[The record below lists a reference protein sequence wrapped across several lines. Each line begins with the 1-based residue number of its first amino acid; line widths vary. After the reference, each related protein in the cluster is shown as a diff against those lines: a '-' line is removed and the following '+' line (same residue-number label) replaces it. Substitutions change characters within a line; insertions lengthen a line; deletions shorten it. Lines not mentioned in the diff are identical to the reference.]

1 MGKARETLT
10 ELIEQRLVP
19 GANIAAI
26 DQKIWAMFGEPWAI
40 LCSDM
45 SGFTK
50 RTDEFG
56 IIHFL
61 TLIYEMQKLL
71 SPIILSHN
79 GFLLKTEAD
88 NIFAIFRDPAQAVRC
103 SIEMNQATYFYN
115 SDKSDD
121 FKIMICVGIG
131 YGKVI
136 KIGDEDCY
144 GNEVNHAFKLG
155 EDIARAGE
163 ILLTSDTHQ
172 AVKQELSNL
181 MFTCVETNNVG
192 LVHQYYK
199 LEQNKP

>member
-1 MGKARETLT
+1 MGKARDTLT
-10 ELIEQRLVP
+10 ELIEQRLES
-19 GANIAAI
+19 GTDITAL

-61 TLIYEMQKLL
+61 TLIHEMQKLL
-71 SPIILSHN
+71 SPIILSHS

-88 NIFAIFRDPAQAVRC
+88 NIFAIFRDPVQSIRC
-103 SIEMNQATYFYN
+103 AIAMNEATHFYN
-115 SDKSDD
+115 SRKSEE
-121 FKIMICVGIG
+121 FQIMICIGIG

-144 GNEVNHAFKLG
+144 GNEVNYAFKLG
-155 EDIARAGE
+155 EDTAKAGE
-163 ILLTSDTHQ
+163 ILLTPDTYNTVVQHLTML
-172 AVKQELSNL
+172 K
-181 MFTCVETNNVG
+181 FTPKETEKIG

-199 LEQNKP
+199 LEY

>member
-1 MGKARETLT
+1 MGKARDTLT
-10 ELIEQRLVP
+10 ELIEQRLEP
-19 GANIAAI
+19 SADITAL

-61 TLIYEMQKLL
+61 TLIHEMQKLL
-71 SPIILSHN
+71 SPIILSHY

-88 NIFAIFRDPAQAVRC
+88 NIFAIFRDPLQAVRC
-103 SIEMNQATYFYN
+103 AISMNEATHFYN
-115 SDKSDD
+115 SNKSED
-121 FKIMICVGIG
+121 FQIMICVGIG
-131 YGKVI
+131 YGRVI

-144 GNEVNHAFKLG
+144 GNEVNYAFKLG
-155 EDIARAGE
+155 EDTAKAGE
-163 ILLTSDTHQ
+163 ILLTPDTYK
-172 AVKQELSNL
+172 AVAQHLTMLKFIEKQTEKI
-181 MFTCVETNNVG
+181 G

-199 LEQNKP
+199 LEK

>member
-10 ELIEQRLVP
+10 ELIEQRLEK
-19 GANIAAI
+19 GANISSI

-61 TLIYEMQKLL
+61 TLIHEMQKLL
-71 SPIILSHN
+71 SPVILSHY

-88 NIFAIFRDPAQAVRC
+88 NIFAIFRDPVQAVKC
-103 SIEMNQATYFYN
+103 SLAMNEATRFYN
-115 SDKSDD
+115 TDKTED
-121 FKIMICVGIG
+121 FQIMICVGIG

-144 GNEVNHAFKLG
+144 GNEVNYAFKLG
-155 EDIARAGE
+155 EDTAKAGE
-163 ILLTSDTHQ
+163 ILLTPDAYQ
-172 AVKQELSNL
+172 AVQQELNML
-181 MFTCVETNNVG
+181 KFTEEETDKIG
-192 LVHQYYK
+192 LVNKYYK
-199 LEQNKP
+199 LERD

>member
-10 ELIEQRLVP
+10 ELIEQRLES
-19 GANIAAI
+19 GTNIEAI

-61 TLIYEMQKLL
+61 TLIHEMQKLL
-71 SPIILSHN
+71 SPIILSHY

-88 NIFAIFRDPAQAVRC
+88 NIFSIFREPVQAVRC
-103 SIEMNQATYFYN
+103 AIAMNEATRFYN
-115 SDKSDD
+115 SNKTED
-121 FKIMICVGIG
+121 FQIMICVGIG

-144 GNEVNHAFKLG
+144 GNEVNYAFKLG
-155 EDIARAGE
+155 EDIAKAGE
-163 ILLTSDTHQ
+163 ILLTPDTYQ
-172 AVKQELSNL
+172 AVNQNLS
-181 MFTCVETNNVG
+181 MFKFTPKETNKIG
-192 LVHQYYK
+192 LVNQYYK
-199 LEQNKP
+199 LEQ

>member
-1 MGKARETLT
+1 MGKAKDTLT
-10 ELIEQRLVP
+10 ELIEQRLTS
-19 GANIAAI
+19 GADISAI
-26 DQKIWAMFGEPWAI
+26 DQKIWAMFGEPWTI

-61 TLIYEMQKLL
+61 TLIHEMQKLL
-71 SPIILSHN
+71 SPIILSYY

-88 NIFAIFRDPAQAVRC
+88 NIFAIFRDPNQAVKC
-103 SIEMNQATYFYN
+103 AIAMNEATRLYN
-115 SDKSDD
+115 SNKTED
-121 FKIMICVGIG
+121 FQIMICVGIG

-155 EDIARAGE
+155 EDTAKAGE
-163 ILLTSDTHQ
+163 ILLTPDAYQ
-172 AVKQELSNL
+172 AVQQELNTL
-181 MFTCVETNNVG
+181 KFELKETDKIG

-199 LEQNKP
+199 LEN